1 MNSPKV
7 VVSLGFILTLSLVL
21 TACGGSSKTPPPPPS
36 APTIQTALL
45 PQGAVNAPYLVG
57 GNPVTLSAT
66 GGTGAYTWSI
76 ASGSLP
82 PGLTLNAGC
91 DFRDAHRPW
100 QLPFHGAGNRCGKPL
115 LHQGLEHLY
124 RKRGACFPDLWC
136 EHDPCRLPIRC
147 NERSLYQPRRESRST
162 HGVGRTC
169 TLYVER
175 QQRRLAGRP
184 KS

>member
-45 PQGAVNAPYLVG
+45 PQGAVNVPYLIN

-66 GGTGAYTWSI
+66 GGTGTYTWSI

-82 PGLTLNAGC
+82 PGLTLNQAVISGTPTT
-91 DFRDAHRPW
+91 RSATTPS
-100 QLPFHGAGNRCGKPL
+100 RC
-115 LHQGLEHLY
+115 
-124 RKRGACFPDLWC
+124 R
-136 EHDPCRLPIRC
+136 
-147 NERSLYQPRRESRST
+147 
-162 HGVGRTC
+162 
-169 TLYVER
+169 
-175 QQRRLAGRP
+175 
-184 KS
+184 